1 MGTLCFLVRMHLL
14 TDLKLKLLLGISMV
28 VTVVVI
34 GFELQVQLE
43 SKYSSSTDAIV
54 QLVMRN
60 FNNLLFR
67 LL

>member
-1 MGTLCFLVRMHLL
+1 MHLL